1 MTRSRMNI
9 IAKGKEMYVLPYA
22 TTVWTISYSTRTG
35 SRPVINT
42 TKPPLF
48 VFNFLITINNPAKT
62 LFTPVILFAMMYIDM
77 LLFGRIII
85 VSVQGVT
92 PWDGEREAPNS
103 EIAKVSVTGTWVCI
117 AFKLEFTAVTV
128 TLNVYNTLGYK
139 IKACACKYDT
149 GIAPR
154 L

>member
-48 VFNFLITINNPAKT
+48 AFDFLIAIINPAKT
-62 LFTPVILFAMMYIDM
+62 PMPAISMGDA
-77 LLFGRIII
+77 
-85 VSVQGVT
+85 S
-92 PWDGEREAPNS
+92 
-103 EIAKVSVTGTWVCI
+103 
-117 AFKLEFTAVTV
+117 
-128 TLNVYNTLGYK
+128 
-139 IKACACKYDT
+139 
-149 GIAPR
+149 
-154 L
+154 